1 MSLYLLSIGESQVT
15 ESMGTKYQ
23 TEITGENYLSVCIK
37 SIEEVI
43 NSLEVSINNCKRI
56 AEIQSS
62 DELEVSEELIKY
74 KTNFAK
80 AVMRAKE
87 LIEAFIYECQSIRG
101 ERKIVDY
108 IEFLRDR
115 FDVLL
120 VKINFFYLLQNVQHG
135 EAALELS
142 RLLLNLFKNCLKNN
156 SNADLIKIT
165 NRNSYD
171 KFLKS
176 DQETK
181 DFDVEDKIK

>member
-1 MSLYLLSIGESQVT
+1 M
-15 ESMGTKYQ
+15 
-23 TEITGENYLSVCIK
+23 
-37 SIEEVI
+37 
-43 NSLEVSINNCKRI
+43 
-56 AEIQSS
+56 
-62 DELEVSEELIKY
+62 
-74 KTNFAK
+74 
-80 AVMRAKE
+80 
-87 LIEAFIYECQSIRG
+87 
-101 ERKIVDY
+101 
-108 IEFLRDR
+108 
-115 FDVLL
+115 
-120 VKINFFYLLQNVQHG
+120 QHG